1 MLIST
6 HSQPQKYLTPV
17 ENVTSEMR
25 RNAKAVN
32 FGIIY
37 GMSDWGLSETLGISQ
52 YDAST
57 FIKRYF
63 EAYPKIKQ
71 YLDQAVKEAKSN
83 GYTETIFKR
92 RRYIPELASS
102 NYQLMQFG
110 ERTAM
115 NAPIQGSAADII
127 KKAMIDVNC
136 LKNSRFKSK
145 IVSHHDELVLGSQRR
160 TR

>member
-1 MLIST
+1 MI
-6 HSQPQKYLTPV
+6 
-17 ENVTSEMR
+17 
-25 RNAKAVN
+25 
-32 FGIIY
+32 
-37 GMSDWGLSETLGISQ
+37 GLSETLGISQ

-127 KKAMIDVNC
+127 KKAMIDVNQA
-136 LKNSRFKSK
+136 LKTAGLKSK
-145 IVSHHDELVLGSQRR
+145 IVSQIHDELVLDVAKDELDKVKFLVKKAMESAVQLKVDLKVEVDHSYNWNID
-160 TR
+160 